1 MNRFAVLGCSLVA
14 FFSSCSINKLA
25 INKVS
30 DALTGSGS
38 NTVFLG
44 DTDPQLVGDALPF
57 AIKMYET
64 LLDKNPN
71 HPGLI
76 LTTGSLF
83 VMYANAY
90 VQGPADMLPPGSYA
104 EKLAALER
112 AKKLYLRGAAILERG
127 IVNKYPGLL
136 APFTTEGET
145 GNFDITAELAAVKKE
160 DVPLF
165 YWYAAGNLSAY
176 ALDPFDIG
184 LGMRIFLLSAMMER
198 AYELDPDFN
207 SGALDDFFLLLY
219 ASLPEG
225 MGGSGEKAEIH
236 YRRALEKSGGRSAGP
251 YVSYAQAVAVPAQDY
266 QSFRE
271 NLEAALAVDPESD
284 PSNTLV
290 NIINQRK
297 AKYLLEKAGELFAE
311 FGGPDDAW
319 DDDNYE

>member
-1 MNRFAVLGCSLVA
+1 MNRFAVLGCSLLA
-14 FFSSCSINKLA
+14 LFSSCSLNKLA

-64 LLDKNPN
+64 LLDKNPD

-90 VQGPADMLPPGSYA
+90 VQGPAEMLPPESYT

-136 APFTTEGET
+136 APFAVDGET
-145 GNFDITAELAAVKKE
+145 GNFDVSAELAKLKKE

-176 ALDPFDIG
+176 ALNPFDLG
-184 LGMRIFLLSAMMER
+184 LGMRTPLLGAIMER

-207 SGALDDFFLLLY
+207 SGVLDDFFLLFY

-225 MGGSGEKAEIH
+225 MGGDREKAEIH
-236 YRRALEKSGGRSAGP
+236 YKRALEKSGGRSAGP

-266 QSFRE
+266 QSFKE
-271 NLEAALAVDPESD
+271 NLEAALAVDPEAD

-290 NIINQRK
+290 NIISRRK
-297 AKYLLEKAGELFAE
+297 AQYLLEKAGELFAE
-311 FGGPDDAW
+311 FGNADEVWDEDD
-319 DDDNYE
+319 YE